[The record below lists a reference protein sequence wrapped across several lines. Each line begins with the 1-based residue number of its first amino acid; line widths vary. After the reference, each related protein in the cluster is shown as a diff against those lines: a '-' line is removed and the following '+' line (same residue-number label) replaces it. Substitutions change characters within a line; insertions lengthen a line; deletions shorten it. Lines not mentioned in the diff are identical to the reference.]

1 MDLSKIFTRARMGA
15 LPRVRLP
22 EIDAE
27 TQARIDAVREEADFY
42 VRQRRGF
49 VLAMMHTGKPFANR
63 AGAPRKR
70 SKPTKNERHMARR
83 KARVAFLKEV
93 GA

>member
-22 EIDAE
+22 QIDEEA
-27 TQARIDAVREEADFY
+27 QARIDAVRAEADFY
-42 VRQRRGF
+42 VRQRKGF
-49 VLAMMHTGKPFANR
+49 VLAMMHAGKPFAAR
-63 AGAPRKR
+63 PVPARKR

-83 KARVAFLKEV
+83 KARVAFLA
-93 GA
+93 GTS